1 MENQQEAAVAE
12 EKRKSESKDEDGE
25 EEGEA
30 DNWED
35 NWDAA
40 SDGSD
45 DTPAPPEFVIDQV
58 KGYRQDKER
67 YKQHKTGLVTTGL
80 FSEATQSMSLIAL
93 EGRCVSS
100 KPQGSETWVICLS
113 FKSQINVSGLF
124 CSLPKHSL
132 PY

>member
-1 MENQQEAAVAE
+1 MENQQEAAAAE

-58 KGYRQDKER
+58 KGYRQRKI
-67 YKQHKTGLVTTGL
+67 Y
-80 FSEATQSMSLIAL
+80 
-93 EGRCVSS
+93 SS
-100 KPQGSETWVICLS
+100 PWIQGSWIQRTPWIQS
-113 FKSQINVSGLF
+113 TKGRRR
-124 CSLPKHSL
+124 SLVGT
-132 PY
+132 

>member
-1 MENQQEAAVAE
+1 MKNQQEAAVAE
-12 EKRKSESKDEDGE
+12 EKRKSESKDEDGEE

-58 KGYRQDKER
+58 KGYRQRNLNTSIQELTENNEFDTLWFCPVFA
-67 YKQHKTGLVTTGL
+67 QTGVLVPTLHISLDL
-80 FSEATQSMSLIAL
+80 FD
-93 EGRCVSS
+93 
-100 KPQGSETWVICLS
+100 
-113 FKSQINVSGLF
+113 
-124 CSLPKHSL
+124 LPG
-132 PY
+132 